1 MFFKK
6 YRYDDIMT
14 IELKELK
21 KRIKIVVI
29 DDDENSFPIIQMQS
43 FGFTLEYFQCVWT

>member
-6 YRYDDIMT
+6 YKYEDISSVD
-14 IELKELK
+14 LKELK

-29 DDDENSFPIIQMQS
+29 DDDENSFPISQMQS
-43 FGFTLEYFQCVWT
+43 FGFTIEYW